1 MSGHVVYACSCLNI
15 KIHLASKYSLANHV
29 SERQQYWF
37 EQESPAMEGWHLNLG
52 MGAVVVAYSSLIETR
67 TSSTHSW
74 MTVGCLN
81 CDTKSVYSI
90 RSKASD
96 SSSSA
101 ALSSGQS
108 DEFVVIHKDTIFGSQ
123 LDDIRNDDQF
133 SDIFDIKLSN
143 SAGSISLTHS
153 NEVPDKLRAQH
164 QELYQV
170 LEKALDKMRLAS
182 EVRIEQWKKVEMERL
197 EEGSQRAREES
208 KRLWQKVLS
217 MNQPLPTQ
225 QVNDKDGISST
236 TKSATAITTTDD
248 TPRNIQP
255 HPSSSSSSSS
265 PSVRMTTPVTPAK
278 VTVTPTSID
287 ASTPSSMT
295 DSQQESKRSQA
306 VRFMDHTND
315 SKMSTLPSSYRRS
328 SFSLNHS
335 AIASSSQQDGSL
347 IDHRL
352 SDLANAPTDQDQK
365 NAASS
370 DEEDMFD
377 LDEELDS
384 NDDEDGKQHEP
395 NAEETN
401 DTDKDVT
408 NIEESSNAS
417 DRSIKIKSKGISND
431 GSNSTYGS
439 SWIKRKK
446 LTGKYIDDNG
456 RLDKEEIRPATVS
469 DGLEDLSTSISKFA
483 TSMPININSAMA
495 NFVLPKDD
503 NVVEPAEEDPTNVLP
518 PSNNDHLPSPSSR
531 PPNVI
536 TSSYSFAPQKTA
548 TSSTSFIGYDFS
560 FSDRALSKQFPD
572 YNAER
577 RKSVATIPGRHQRPQ
592 LDALIEKSSLDTRT
606 AMKK

>member
-1 MSGHVVYACSCLNI
+1 
-15 KIHLASKYSLANHV
+15 
-29 SERQQYWF
+29 
-37 EQESPAMEGWHLNLG
+37 
-52 MGAVVVAYSSLIETR
+52 
-67 TSSTHSW
+67 

-90 RSKASD
+90 RNKASG

-101 ALSSGQS
+101 ALFSGQS

-123 LDDIRNDDQF
+123 LDDVRNDDQF

-143 SAGSISLTHS
+143 SASSISLTHS

-225 QVNDKDGISST
+225 QASNKDGGSST
-236 TKSATAITTTDD
+236 TKSATAVTTTDGI
-248 TPRNIQP
+248 PHNIQP
-255 HPSSSSSSSS
+255 QPSSSSSSSS

-287 ASTPSSMT
+287 ASTPSSSPSMADT
-295 DSQQESKRSQA
+295 QQESKRSQA
-306 VRFMDHTND
+306 VRFMDHSND
-315 SKMSTLPSSYRRS
+315 SVMSTLPSSYRRS

-335 AIASSSQQDGSL
+335 AIANSSQQGEVL
-347 IDHRL
+347 TDHRL
-352 SDLANAPTDQDQK
+352 SNLANAPIDQDQK
-365 NAASS
+365 DAASS

-384 NDDEDGKQHEP
+384 NDDEDGKQQQGQHEP

-401 DTDKDVT
+401 DTDKEVT

-417 DRSIKIKSKGISND
+417 DHSIKIKSKGITND
-431 GSNSTYGS
+431 GSNGTYGS

-446 LTGKYIDDNG
+446 LTGKYIDDNDG
-456 RLDKEEIRPATVS
+456 RLDKEEIHAATVN
-469 DGLEDLSTSISKFA
+469 DGLEDLSTSISKYA
-483 TSMPININSAMA
+483 TSMPIDIHSAMA

-503 NVVEPAEEDPTNVLP
+503 NAVEPAEEDPTNVYDTNEN
-518 PSNNDHLPSPSSR
+518 PSNDDHHLLPLPSSR

-536 TSSYSFAPQKTA
+536 ASSYSFAPQKTA

-577 RKSVATIPGRHQRPQ
+577 RKSVATIPGRHHRPQ